1 MDASSRKTSSLLLQ
15 AGEEAVASME
25 AWLHPCQ
32 PSGRR
37 RRYDQPWPVIGDQ
50 NISQEEG
57 ELV

>member
-1 MDASSRKTSSLLLQ
+1 MDASSKKTSSLLLQ

-25 AWLHPCQ
+25 AWLYPYQ

-37 RRYDQPWPVIGDQ
+37 RRYDQPWPMTRDQ

-57 ELV
+57 ELL